1 VKRTLSENLEYAILH
16 ILMGSTAHQGIH
28 QDSWGEWESRV
39 HNHVPDHFTP
49 ADLKDAFKRLHRKD
63 WLRLYKGH
71 PAQPHSGNDEDDPA
85 FFFNGPF
92 AATLT
97 PEGRGYWDRLRVEKV
112 QHGIFISHIT
122 EEIRDKEIRDR
133 RSIPRFPVS
142 GPRFRQKLSPKSE
155 KAPSVPDPPRD
166 FPGFPPDLPPG
177 FPDDIKSIYGVD
189 IPQKSGTIKQVASW
203 GVGSQVLQQTVEA
216 RRREDNK
223 YAVLL
228 KPALRRAAVGIT
240 SGSLSLTTTVI
251 MVIQAQAFK
260 TFILTI
266 TRTARAS
273 GAPAPKKAPAV

>member
-1 VKRTLSENLEYAILH
+1 VGRVFDKSSRRNL
-16 ILMGSTAHQGIH
+16 
-28 QDSWGEWESRV
+28 
-39 HNHVPDHFTP
+39 
-49 ADLKDAFKRLHRKD
+49 RK
-63 WLRLYKGH
+63 LRL
-71 PAQPHSGNDEDDPA
+71 S
-85 FFFNGPF
+85 
-92 AATLT
+92 
-97 PEGRGYWDRLRVEKV
+97 R
-112 QHGIFISHIT
+112 I
-122 EEIRDKEIRDR
+122 
-133 RSIPRFPVS
+133 
-142 GPRFRQKLSPKSE
+142 
-155 KAPSVPDPPRD
+155 PPRD
-166 FPGFPPDLPPG
+166 FPG